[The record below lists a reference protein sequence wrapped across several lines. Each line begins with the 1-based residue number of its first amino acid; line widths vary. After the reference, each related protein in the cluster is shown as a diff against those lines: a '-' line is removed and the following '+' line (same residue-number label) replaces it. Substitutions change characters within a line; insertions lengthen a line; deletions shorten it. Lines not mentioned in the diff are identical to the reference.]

1 MGSWMTFRI
10 PPAII
15 SLHGSLRVVLTS
27 ENRIGGIGK
36 ENNDTSKE
44 DNACSHL
51 NGGGKIIFF
60 DISGFYCSDL
70 IANILREDCKKYVS

>member
-44 DNACSHL
+44 DNPGNFSNAPGIWKNFS
-51 NGGGKIIFF
+51 
-60 DISGFYCSDL
+60 
-70 IANILREDCKKYVS
+70 

>member
-1 MGSWMTFRI
+1 MNSSFDRI
-10 PPAII
+10 TAAQ
-15 SLHGSLRVVLTS
+15 VVQYLTP
-27 ENRIGGIGK
+27 EQIDAFVN
-36 ENNDTSKE
+36 
-44 DNACSHL
+44 NACSHL